1 MLSATDQGEATN
13 ILIVDDDTGLR
24 NCIADYLNGEGYAVA
39 CAHDGPT
46 MDRSLSSGQVDL
58 VLLDVMLP
66 GEDGLSICRR
76 VVDGRG
82 PPIIMLSA
90 AGDEIDR
97 VIGLELGA
105 DDYLAKPCSPREL
118 LARIRAVLRRRADIG
133 PLMAPSSSY
142 RFSGF
147 TLDVPRRVLLGPDGV
162 TILLSAGELALLLAF
177 FAAPREILSRDRLI
191 ESTMGAEADV
201 FDRAIDVQI
210 SRLRSKLGRNGLT
223 EMIRT
228 VRGLGYIFD
237 AKVTLN

>member
-1 MLSATDQGEATN
+1 MLTETDPGKTPN

-39 CAHDGPT
+39 CAHDGPA
-46 MDRSLSSGQVDL
+46 MDRSLNSAQVDL

-76 VVDGRG
+76 VVDEGG

-90 AGDEIDR
+90 AGGEVDR

-118 LARIRAVLRRRADIG
+118 LARIRAVLRRRTDGAWLI
-133 PLMAPSSSY
+133 APPRSY
-142 RFSGF
+142 QFSGYA
-147 TLDVPRRVLLGPDGV
+147 LDVPRRALRGPDGV
-162 TILLSAGELALLLAF
+162 TILLSSGEVALLLAF
-177 FAAPREILSRDRLI
+177 VAAPRQILSRDRLI
-191 ESTMGAEADV
+191 ENTMGADADV

-210 SRLRSKLGRNGLT
+210 SRLRRKLHHDGLD
-223 EMIRT
+223 EVIRT

-237 AKVTLN
+237 AKVTRN

>member
-1 MLSATDQGEATN
+1 MLSGMDRGEATN

-24 NCIADYLNGEGYAVA
+24 NCIADYLNGEGYTVA
-39 CAHDGPT
+39 CANDGLA
-46 MDRSLSSGQVDL
+46 MDRSLNSGQVDL

-118 LARIRAVLRRRADIG
+118 LARIRAVLRRRTDGA
-133 PLMAPSSSY
+133 LLTAPPSSY

-147 TLDVPRRVLLGPDGV
+147 ALDAPRRALLGPDGV
-162 TILLSAGELALLLAF
+162 TILLSGGEVALLLAF
-177 FAAPREILSRDRLI
+177 FAAPQEILSRDRLI
-191 ESTMGAEADV
+191 ECTMGADADV

-210 SRLRSKLGRNGLT
+210 SRLRRKLSRDGLT

-237 AKVTLN
+237 AKVTRN